1 MAIRIED
8 ALSFP
13 FRLPVGSLL
22 RQIAI
27 VSKEFIYSSCN
38 ETNCMTNNVTS
49 LIGGYAGDS
58 EDLSIEIK
66 TTDFQL
72 FA

>member
-27 VSKEFIYSSCN
+27 VSKE
-38 ETNCMTNNVTS
+38 
-49 LIGGYAGDS
+49 
-58 EDLSIEIK
+58 
-66 TTDFQL
+66 L
-72 FA
+72 FTVVVMKLTA